1 MANST
6 ITNNALHPGGVA
18 SDIYRELPK
27 PVYEVMKIGLVST
40 SVPAKLITDMAIAD
54 QWANRNGEYVS
65 ADMPDWKSSHA
76 KNQQLARELY
86 DQSMDLVENFL

>member
-27 PVYEVMKIGLVST
+27 PIYEVMKIGLVPT

-54 QWANRNGEYVS
+54 HWAIVMVNMSVHICQTGNHHMLKTSNLPVIFILNL
-65 ADMPDWKSSHA
+65 WI
-76 KNQQLARELY
+76 L
-86 DQSMDLVENFL
+86 

>member
-27 PVYEVMKIGLVST
+27 PVYEVMKIGLVPT
-40 SVPAKLITDMAIAD
+40 SVPSKLQRYGYCTSL
-54 QWANRNGEYVS
+54 G
-65 ADMPDWKSSHA
+65 KS
-76 KNQQLARELY
+76 
-86 DQSMDLVENFL
+86 